1 MMRLSRLSLALTAT
15 VLCAG
20 FPPARAHDHQHM
32 MEMQAAQPLSG
43 ASLYNL
49 ASHWT
54 DQDGKTVDLKSLR
67 GKKVVAAMAYT
78 SCKDICPLITANM
91 VAIEN
96 AAKARNIQNIHFAFF
111 SLDPAVDTPARLKAY
126 AAEHGLDPAEWSL
139 YHGDDKAVRDLA
151 ASLGVRYRRDDKGGI
166 DHSAAIS
173 LLDDKGEIVFQKLDT
188 KLDADEFV
196 AKIEALSTSQ
206 K

>member
-1 MMRLSRLSLALTAT
+1 MRLSTLTIALAAAL
-15 VLCAG
+15 LCAG

-32 MEMQAAQPLSG
+32 MQMQAAQPLTG

-49 ASHWT
+49 SSPWT
-54 DQDGKTVDLKSLR
+54 DQDGQKVELKSLR
-67 GKKVVAAMAYT
+67 GKPVVIAMAYT
-78 SCKDICPLITANM
+78 SCKDICPLIVANM

-96 AAKARNIQNIHFAFF
+96 AAKARNLTNIRFAFF

-126 AAEHGLDPAEWSL
+126 AEERGLDPAQWTL
-139 YHGDDKAVRDLA
+139 CRGDDKAVRDLA
-151 ASLGVRYRRDDKGGI
+151 AALGVRYRRDDKGGV

-188 KLDADEFV
+188 KLDAEEFV
-196 AKIEALSTSQ
+196 AKIEALA
-206 K
+206 KK

>member
-1 MMRLSRLSLALTAT
+1 MRLSTFPLALTAA
-15 VLCAG
+15 LFCAG
-20 FPPARAHDHQHM
+20 FPPARAHDHAQM
-32 MEMQAAQPLSG
+32 MQMQAAPVVSG

-49 ASHWT
+49 ASQWT
-54 DQDGKTVDLKSLR
+54 DQDGKTVELKSLSGR
-67 GKKVVAAMAYT
+67 PVVIAMAYT
-78 SCKDICPLITANM
+78 SCKDICPLIVANM

-96 AAKARNIQNIHFAFF
+96 AAKAKNLTNIRFAFF

-126 AAEHGLDPAEWSL
+126 AEERGLDPAQWTL
-139 YHGDDKAVRDLA
+139 CHGDDKAVRDLA
-151 ASLGVRYRRDDKGGI
+151 AALGVRFRRDDKGGL

-196 AKIEALSTSQ
+196 AKIEALA
-206 K
+206 KK

>member
-1 MMRLSRLSLALTAT
+1 MRVSTLSIPLIAAL
-15 VLCAG
+15 LGAG
-20 FPPARAHDHQHM
+20 FTTAWAHDHAHM
-32 MEMQAAQPLSG
+32 MQMEAAQPLSG

-49 ASHWT
+49 ASRWT
-54 DQDGKTVDLKSLR
+54 DQDGKIVVLKSLR
-67 GKKVVAAMAYT
+67 GKPVVIAMAYT
-78 SCKDICPLITANM
+78 SCKDICPLIVANM

-96 AAKARNIQNIHFAFF
+96 AAKARNLTDIRFAFF

-126 AAEHGLDPAEWSL
+126 AEERGLDPAQWSL

-151 ASLGVRYRRDDKGGI
+151 AALGVRFRRDDKGGI

-188 KLDADEFV
+188 KLDAEEFL
-196 AKIEALSTSQ
+196 AKIEALA
-206 K
+206 KK

>member
-1 MMRLSRLSLALTAT
+1 MRLQVFSVALAASF
-15 VLCAG
+15 LCFAPAG
-20 FPPARAHDHQHM
+20 AHDHAHM
-32 MEMQAAQPLSG
+32 MQMEAAQPLSG

-49 ASHWT
+49 ASQWT
-54 DQDGKTVDLKSLR
+54 DQDGKTIELKSLR
-67 GKKVVAAMAYT
+67 GKPVVMAMAYT
-78 SCKDICPLITANM
+78 SCKGICPLIVANM

-96 AAKARNIQNIHFAFF
+96 AAKAKNLTDIRFAFF

-126 AAEHGLDPAEWSL
+126 AEEHGLDPAQWTL
-139 YHGDDKAVRDLA
+139 CHGDDKAVRDLA
-151 ASLGVRYRRDDKGGI
+151 AALGVRFRRDDKGGI

-196 AKIEALSTSQ
+196 AKIEALA
-206 K
+206 KK

>member
-1 MMRLSRLSLALTAT
+1 MRLYGISLALA
-15 VLCAG
+15 AG
-20 FPPARAHDHQHM
+20 VVCFAPALAHDHEHM
-32 MEMQAAQPLSG
+32 MQMEAAQPLSG

-49 ASHWT
+49 ASRWT
-54 DQDGKTVDLKSLR
+54 DQDSKTIDLKSLR
-67 GKKVVAAMAYT
+67 GKKVVIAMAYT
-78 SCKDICPLITANM
+78 SCKDICPLILANM

-96 AAKARNIQNIHFAFF
+96 AAKARNIRNIRFAFF

-126 AAEHGLDPAEWSL
+126 ADERGLDPAEWSL
-139 YHGDDKAVRDLA
+139 YNGDDKAVRDLA
-151 ASLGVRYRRDDKGGI
+151 AALGVRFRRDDKGGI